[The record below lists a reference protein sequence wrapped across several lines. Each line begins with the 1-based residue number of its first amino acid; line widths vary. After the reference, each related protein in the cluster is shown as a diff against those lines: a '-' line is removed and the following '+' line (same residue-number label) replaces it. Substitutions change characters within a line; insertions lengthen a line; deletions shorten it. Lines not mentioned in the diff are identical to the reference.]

1 MSDRLLIALIG
12 VMVIVL
18 VTGKLM
24 RWVLPARQVARK
36 EVAPRGCGGFGLVL
50 LMLLAL
56 WVLLDNLVSDPVTKA
71 QHAISTGGEPL
82 NQMIAGIVCGVL
94 FGSWLMF
101 GVLKIQD
108 WE

>member
-1 MSDRLLIALIG
+1 MNNILIALAGIT
-12 VMVIVL
+12 VIVL

-24 RWVLPARQVARK
+24 RWILPARQVARK
-36 EVAPRGCGGFGLVL
+36 ELAPRGCGGFGLVL

-56 WVLLDNLVSDPVTKA
+56 WMLLNYLVADPVAKTQYA
-71 QHAISTGGEPL
+71 VSAGGDPL

-94 FGSWLMF
+94 LGSWLMF